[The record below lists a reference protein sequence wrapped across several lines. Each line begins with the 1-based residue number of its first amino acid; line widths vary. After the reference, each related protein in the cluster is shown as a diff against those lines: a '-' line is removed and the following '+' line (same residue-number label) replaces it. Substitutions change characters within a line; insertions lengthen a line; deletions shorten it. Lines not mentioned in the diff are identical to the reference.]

1 MPRNSKGIKRNQFVF
16 SGNGFRV
23 NTSGVVDNNEDN
35 QTVGGITFSA
45 NRIVIRANLKP
56 TNDLIKEL
64 QEEQEEIKAIVEELQ
79 AKNNTACAVV
89 QQRDTLLHEFDR
101 FRDFYDCILKVLKE
115 YLCYFQDASYNDLT
129 DGFTTEF
136 YNSLAN
142 LVVEKF
148 SDELNIEECL
158 KYENVYDSTLFDTY
172 KENTFKVINGLNRAI
187 QLYRENQT
195 QAQRILT
202 YEEKQKILDDFE
214 LLSDYIKSKLA
225 NRSLFESHKT
235 LTPLEPILKPQYALY
250 FERHGPPIEGVFDS
264 EKLAV
269 IIKELLDNG
278 TITEEDVFG
287 SNTIDCS
294 ENNV

>member
-1 MPRNSKGIKRNQFVF
+1 MPRNSKGIKLNQFVF

-23 NTSGVVDNNEDN
+23 NTSGVTNTNEDN

-45 NRIVIRANLKP
+45 NRIVVRANLKP

-187 QLYRENQT
+187 EVYKENQAKEKHILSL
-195 QAQRILT
+195 QEKERILET
-202 YEEKQKILDDFE
+202 PE
-214 LLSDYIKSKLA
+214 LLVEYLKKKKAGMSSLA
-225 NRSLFESHKT
+225 VSTT
-235 LTPLEPILKPQYALY
+235 LDLTVSLKPQYALY
-250 FERHGPPIEGVFDS
+250 FERHGAPPEGVFDS

-278 TITEEDVFG
+278 TLTEEDVFG

>member
-45 NRIVIRANLKP
+45 NRIVVRANLKP
-56 TNDLIKEL
+56 TNNLIKEL

-79 AKNNTACAVV
+79 EKNNTACAVV

-129 DGFTTEF
+129 EGFTTEF

-187 QLYRENQT
+187 EVYKENQAKEKHILSL
-195 QAQRILT
+195 QEKERILET
-202 YEEKQKILDDFE
+202 PE
-214 LLSDYIKSKLA
+214 LLVEYLKKKKAGMSSLA
-225 NRSLFESHKT
+225 VSTT
-235 LTPLEPILKPQYALY
+235 LDLTVSLKPQYALY

-264 EKLAV
+264 EKLAA

-278 TITEEDVFG
+278 TLTEEDVFG

>member
-23 NTSGVVDNNEDN
+23 NTSGVTNNNEDN

-45 NRIVIRANLKP
+45 KRIVVRANLKP
-56 TNDLIKEL
+56 TNNLIKEV

-129 DGFTTEF
+129 EGFTTEF

-187 QLYRENQT
+187 EVYKENQAKEKHILSL
-195 QAQRILT
+195 QEKERILET
-202 YEEKQKILDDFE
+202 PE
-214 LLSDYIKSKLA
+214 LLVEYLKKKKAGMSSLA
-225 NRSLFESHKT
+225 VSTT
-235 LTPLEPILKPQYALY
+235 LDLTVSLKPQYALY

-264 EKLAV
+264 EKLAA

-278 TITEEDVFG
+278 TLTEEDVFG

>member
-23 NTSGVVDNNEDN
+23 NTSGVTNTNEDN
-35 QTVGGITFSA
+35 QTIGGITFSA

-79 AKNNTACAVV
+79 EKNNTACAVV

-101 FRDFYDCILKVLKE
+101 FKDFYDCILKVLKE

-129 DGFTTEF
+129 EGFTTEF

-142 LVVEKF
+142 LLIEKF

-187 QLYRENQT
+187 QLYKENQT
-195 QAQRILT
+195 QENKISLL
-202 YEEKQKILDDFE
+202 EEKEKILEDPT
-214 LLSDYIKSKLA
+214 LLNNYVNEFNSIRGGFVVEYTA
-225 NRSLFESHKT
+225 SLLPK
-235 LTPLEPILKPQYALY
+235 LKPQYEVY
-250 FERHGPPIEGVFDS
+250 FQRHGPPIEGVFDS
-264 EKLAV
+264 EKLAA

-278 TITEEDVFG
+278 TLTEEELFG

>member
-23 NTSGVVDNNEDN
+23 NTSGVTNNNEDN
-35 QTVGGITFSA
+35 QTVGGVTFSA
-45 NRIVIRANLKP
+45 NRIVVRANLKP
-56 TNDLIKEL
+56 TNRLIKDL

-136 YNSLAN
+136 YNSLAA
-142 LVVEKF
+142 LVVDKF

-187 QLYRENQT
+187 ELYKENQAKAT
-195 QAQRILT
+195 QILSLQ
-202 YEEKQKILDDFE
+202 EKEKILEDMT
-214 LLSDYIKSKLA
+214 LLQEYLD
-225 NRSLFESHKT
+225 NRAKRMTLFETSTGLT
-235 LTPLEPILKPQYALY
+235 LQPMLKPQYALY
-250 FERHGPPIEGVFDS
+250 FERHGAPPEGVFDS

-269 IIKELLDNG
+269 IIKELLDDG
-278 TITEEDVFG
+278 ILSPDDVFV
-287 SNTIDCS
+287 NNMEDC
-294 ENNV
+294 

>member
-1 MPRNSKGIKRNQFVF
+1 MPRNSKGIKRNQFIF

-23 NTSGVVDNNEDN
+23 NTTGNVDNNQDN

-45 NRIVIRANLKP
+45 NRIVVRANLKP
-56 TNDLIKEL
+56 TNRLIKEL

-79 AKNNTACAVV
+79 EKNNTACAVV

-129 DGFTTEF
+129 EGFTTEF

-187 QLYRENQT
+187 QLYKVNENQ
-195 QAQRILT
+195 RVKILSL
-202 YEEKQKILDDFE
+202 EEKENILEDMT
-214 LLSDYIKSKLA
+214 LLQEYI
-225 NRSLFESHKT
+225 NSLNKNMFLINET
-235 LTPLEPILKPQYALY
+235 VALNTQPLIKPEYALY
-250 FERHGPPIEGVFDS
+250 FERHGLPPEGVFDS
-264 EKLAV
+264 EKLAI

-287 SNTIDCS
+287 TNTIDCS
-294 ENNV
+294 ENIV

>member
-1 MPRNSKGIKRNQFVF
+1 MSSNSKGIKRNQFVF

-23 NTSGVVDNNEDN
+23 NTSGVVDNNQDN
-35 QTVGGITFSA
+35 QTVGGVTFSA
-45 NRIVIRANLKP
+45 NRIVVRANLKP
-56 TNDLIKEL
+56 TNDLIKEI

-79 AKNNTACAVV
+79 EKNNTACAVV

-187 QLYRENQT
+187 QLYRENEN
-195 QAQRILT
+195 QRVKILSL
-202 YEEKQKILDDFE
+202 EEKEKILEDMT
-214 LLSDYIKSKLA
+214 LLQEYID
-225 NRSLFESHKT
+225 SLNKNMFLINET
-235 LTPLEPILKPQYALY
+235 VALNTQPLMKPQYALY

-287 SNTIDCS
+287 TNSIDCS

>member
-23 NTSGVVDNNEDN
+23 NTSGVTNTNEDN

-45 NRIVIRANLKP
+45 NRIVVRANLKP

-64 QEEQEEIKAIVEELQ
+64 QEEQEEIKTIVEELQ

-101 FRDFYDCILKVLKE
+101 FKDFYDCILKVLKE

-129 DGFTTEF
+129 EGFTTEF

-187 QLYRENQT
+187 EVYKENQAKEKHILSL
-195 QAQRILT
+195 QEKERILET
-202 YEEKQKILDDFE
+202 PE
-214 LLSDYIKSKLA
+214 LLVEYLNKKKAGMSSLA
-225 NRSLFESHKT
+225 VSTT
-235 LTPLEPILKPQYALY
+235 LDLTVSLKPQYALY
-250 FERHGPPIEGVFDS
+250 FERHGAPPEGVFDS
-264 EKLAV
+264 EKLAA

-278 TITEEDVFG
+278 TLTEEDVFG

>member
-1 MPRNSKGIKRNQFVF
+1 MPRNSKGIKKNQFVF

-23 NTSGVVDNNEDN
+23 N
-35 QTVGGITFSA
+35 
-45 NRIVIRANLKP
+45 RIVVRANLKP

-101 FRDFYDCILKVLKE
+101 FKDFYDCILKVLKE

-136 YNSLAN
+136 YNSLAA
-142 LVVEKF
+142 LVVDKF
-148 SDELNIEECL
+148 SDEINIEECL

-187 QLYRENQT
+187 ELYKENQ
-195 QAQRILT
+195 AKASYILT
-202 YEEKQKILDDFE
+202 LQEKVKILETPE
-214 LLSDYIKSKLA
+214 LLVEYLKSRSMSMSSLA
-225 NRSLFESHKT
+225 VSSSLN
-235 LTPLEPILKPQYALY
+235 LTVTLKPQYVLY
-250 FERHGPPIEGVFDS
+250 FERHGAPPEGVFDS

-278 TITEEDVFG
+278 TLSPDDVFVD
-287 SNTIDCS
+287 NMEVC
-294 ENNV
+294 

>member
-23 NTSGVVDNNEDN
+23 NTSGSVDNNQDN

-45 NRIVIRANLKP
+45 KRIVVRANLKP

-79 AKNNTACAVV
+79 EKNNTACAVV

-129 DGFTTEF
+129 EGFTTEF

-187 QLYRENQT
+187 QLYKVNENQ
-195 QAQRILT
+195 RVKILSL
-202 YEEKQKILDDFE
+202 EEKENILEDMT
-214 LLSDYIKSKLA
+214 LLQEYI
-225 NRSLFESHKT
+225 NSLNKNMFLINET
-235 LTPLEPILKPQYALY
+235 VALNTQPLIKPEYALY
-250 FERHGPPIEGVFDS
+250 FERHGLPPEGVFDS
-264 EKLAV
+264 EKLAI

-287 SNTIDCS
+287 TNTIDCS
-294 ENNV
+294 ENIV

>member
-1 MPRNSKGIKRNQFVF
+1 MPRNSKGRKRNQFIF

-23 NTSGVVDNNEDN
+23 NTTGNVDNNQDN

-45 NRIVIRANLKP
+45 NRIVVRANLKP
-56 TNDLIKEL
+56 TNNLIKEL

-79 AKNNTACAVV
+79 EKNNTACAVV

-101 FRDFYDCILKVLKE
+101 FKDFYDCILKVLKE

-129 DGFTTEF
+129 EGFTTEF

-187 QLYRENQT
+187 QLYKENENQ
-195 QAQRILT
+195 RV
-202 YEEKQKILDDFE
+202 KILSLQEKEKILEDMT
-214 LLSDYIKSKLA
+214 LLQEYID
-225 NRSLFESHKT
+225 SLNKNMFLMNET
-235 LTPLEPILKPQYALY
+235 VALNTQPLIKPQYALY
-250 FERHGPPIEGVFDS
+250 FERHGPPIQGVFDS

-278 TITEEDVFG
+278 TITEEDVFE

>member
-1 MPRNSKGIKRNQFVF
+1 
-16 SGNGFRV
+16 
-23 NTSGVVDNNEDN
+23 
-35 QTVGGITFSA
+35 
-45 NRIVIRANLKP
+45 
-56 TNDLIKEL
+56 LIKEL

-79 AKNNTACAVV
+79 EKNNTACAVV

-129 DGFTTEF
+129 EGFTTEF

-187 QLYRENQT
+187 QLYKVNENQ
-195 QAQRILT
+195 RVKILSL
-202 YEEKQKILDDFE
+202 EEKENILEDMT
-214 LLSDYIKSKLA
+214 LLQEYI
-225 NRSLFESHKT
+225 NSLNKNMFLINET
-235 LTPLEPILKPQYALY
+235 VALNTQPLIKPEYALY
-250 FERHGPPIEGVFDS
+250 FERHGLPPEGVFDS
-264 EKLAV
+264 EKLAI

-287 SNTIDCS
+287 TNTIDCS
-294 ENNV
+294 ENIV

>member
-35 QTVGGITFSA
+35 QTVGGVTFSA
-45 NRIVIRANLKP
+45 NRIVVRANLKP
-56 TNDLIKEL
+56 TNRLIKEL

-136 YNSLAN
+136 YNSLAT

-187 QLYRENQT
+187 QLYKENQ
-195 QAQRILT
+195 AKASHILSLQ
-202 YEEKQKILDDFE
+202 EKEKILETPE
-214 LLSDYIKSKLA
+214 LLIEYLKS
-225 NRSLFESHKT
+225 RSLGMSSLSVNASLDFTIS
-235 LTPLEPILKPQYALY
+235 LKPHYALY
-250 FERHGPPIEGVFDS
+250 FERHGAPPEGVFDS
-264 EKLAV
+264 EKLAA

-278 TITEEDVFG
+278 TLTEEDVFG

>member
-1 MPRNSKGIKRNQFVF
+1 MSRNSKGIKRNQFIF

-23 NTSGVVDNNEDN
+23 NTSGDTNNNEDN
-35 QTVGGITFSA
+35 QTLGGVTYSS
-45 NRIVIRANLKP
+45 NRIVVRDNLNS
-56 TNDLIKEL
+56 TNSLIKKL
-64 QEEQEEIKAIVEELQ
+64 DEIKAIVEELQ
-79 AKNNTACAVV
+79 LQEKNNTACAVV

-136 YNSLAN
+136 YNSLAT
-142 LVVEKF
+142 LVIDKF

-187 QLYRENQT
+187 ELYKENQAKAR
-195 QAQRILT
+195 QILSLQ
-202 YEEKQKILDDFE
+202 EKEKILETPE
-214 LLSDYIKSKLA
+214 LLVEYLTKKKTGM
-225 NRSLFESHKT
+225 RSLAVNTT
-235 LTPLEPILKPQYALY
+235 LNLTVTLKPHYALY
-250 FERHGPPIEGVFDS
+250 FERHGAPPEGVFDS

-269 IIKELLDNG
+269 IIKELLDDG
-278 TITEEDVFG
+278 ILSPDDVFV
-287 SNTIDCS
+287 NNMEDC
-294 ENNV
+294 

>member
-23 NTSGVVDNNEDN
+23 NTTGNVDNNQDN

-129 DGFTTEF
+129 EGFTTEF

-187 QLYRENQT
+187 QLYKVNENQ
-195 QAQRILT
+195 RVKILSL
-202 YEEKQKILDDFE
+202 EEKENILEDMT
-214 LLSDYIKSKLA
+214 LLQEYI
-225 NRSLFESHKT
+225 NSLNKNMFLINET
-235 LTPLEPILKPQYALY
+235 VALNTQPLIKPEYALY
-250 FERHGPPIEGVFDS
+250 FERHGLPPEGVFDS
-264 EKLAV
+264 EKLAI

-287 SNTIDCS
+287 TNTIDCS
-294 ENNV
+294 ENIV